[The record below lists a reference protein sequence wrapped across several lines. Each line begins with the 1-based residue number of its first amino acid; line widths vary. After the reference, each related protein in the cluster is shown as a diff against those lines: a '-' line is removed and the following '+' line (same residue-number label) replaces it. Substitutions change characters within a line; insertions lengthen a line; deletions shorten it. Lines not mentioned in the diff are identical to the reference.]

1 MKRTSNQPF
10 RKIAALTFAFSLA
23 VPFAASDNALL
34 SNEAHAAGTTSS
46 IAAASSASATGSA
59 RPATQSFALMVKGEY
74 VNRTAYLKQGNG
86 YSLYVANGYTFSK
99 AKNKIHLTQYPSY
112 NAQIEKLP
120 ANFNLQ
126 KVSKQGRAELK
137 KYGQVRSYKGD
148 QLFESP
154 MSSARL
160 LLQASDT
167 KGNLHNYVI
176 WTSKKGDSYLFR
188 INAPTSE
195 FAGTFIEVVS
205 NSLTSILADK

>member
-1 MKRTSNQPF
+1 MKRTFNQPF

-23 VPFAASDNALL
+23 VPFAASDNVLL
-34 SNEAHAAGTTSS
+34 FNEAHAAGTTSS
-46 IAAASSASATGSA
+46 IAAASSTSAASSV
-59 RPATQSFALMVKGEY
+59 RPATQSFALMIKGDY

-86 YSLYVANGYTFSK
+86 YSLYVANGYTFNK
-99 AKNKIHLTQYPSY
+99 AQNKIYLTQYPSY

-126 KVSKQGRAELK
+126 KVSKKSRAELK

-148 QLFESP
+148 QSFESP

-167 KGNLHNYVI
+167 KGNLHNHVI

-195 FAGTFIEVVS
+195 FGGTFIEVVS
-205 NSLTSILADK
+205 NSLTSILTDK